1 MPPVKAVKTR
11 SVSRLTMDL
20 DQGTYQ
26 RLQVALK
33 NHNDARGKH
42 DAFLHTT
49 TLLRGMLG
57 TWLYRSEHP
66 RPPTTA
72 WGRI

>member
-1 MPPVKAVKTR
+1 MAPVKAVTTR
-11 SVSRLTMDL
+11 TVSRLTMDL

-33 NHNDARGKH
+33 NHNQARGKH
-42 DAFLHTT
+42 DQFLHTT

-57 TWLYRSEHP
+57 TWLYHSEHP
-66 RPPTTA
+66 RPPTSA